1 MHAVMRVTHRAH
13 WVVILVSKADCVI
26 SVELGALRM
35 KIRRMMVAIITLG
48 TQLVENS

>member
-26 SVELGALRM
+26 SVELGAFRI
-35 KIRRMMVAIITLG
+35 KTRRRMIAIITLG
-48 TQLVENS
+48 THLVGNP